1 MCLCALASLV
11 GIRVA
16 PAPGKACHSPARP
29 LGQPA
34 LLVSPGNSMDSNL
47 AAMWLADAQAICAEA
62 GQTVTIN
69 SVSYAAMASDPTL
82 TPSLEQGGLMD
93 KITTLIKVPATTA
106 ALAAK
111 SHMQPGKRLTF
122 DARPYRVTAFTYKPG
137 SAWLQMQCQD
147 ADQR

>member
-1 MCLCALASLV
+1 
-11 GIRVA
+11 
-16 PAPGKACHSPARP
+16 
-29 LGQPA
+29 
-34 LLVSPGNSMDSNL
+34 MDSNL
-47 AAMWLADAQAICAEA
+47 TAAWLADAQAICAEV

-69 SVSYAAMASDPTL
+69 NVSYAAMLSDPTL
-82 TPSLEQGGLMD
+82 TPSLEAGGLMD
-93 KITTLIKVPATTA
+93 KITTLVKVPATTA

-122 DARPYRVTAFTYKPG
+122 DGRGYRVTAFTYRPG